1 MPTLADLLS
10 RDRLLLDLRV
20 GSKRELFQELAA
32 AVEAATGVD
41 QTVALA
47 ALVQR
52 EKLGT
57 TGIGDGLALPHARL
71 PGLAKPLAFFARLA
85 RPVDYDALDE
95 RPVDLALALV
105 APEEGQ
111 RGAAEGP
118 GPARAPAP
126 RPGPDRPAA
135 ARGRPGPRLR
145 PPHRPGGGTGVSG
158 PAPDAV
164 GRLGGQARLSRRLAK
179 RGVPAPAG
187 GAGRLAR

>member
-32 AVEAATGVD
+32 AVEAATGID

-105 APEEGQ
+105 APEEDS
-111 RGAAEGP
+111 AAQLKALAQL
-118 GPARAPAP
+118 ARL
-126 RPGPDRPAA
+126 
-135 ARGRPGPRLR
+135 LR
-145 PPHRPGGGTGVSG
+145 DPVLT
-158 PAPDAV
+158 
-164 GRLGGQARLSRRLAK
+164 GRLRRLAK
-179 RGVPAPAG
+179 RGGPTL
-187 GAGRLAR
+187 AGRARRLAH